1 MVDEKFRKKCLEDES
16 NSTRL
21 LKSPTMRKRTAEKYS
36 KQSEYHERTA
46 RNLLNT
52 DTPLIA
58 VAEAY
63 YTMMHK
69 ANQALAL
76 AGYDIGS
83 HLCTLI
89 GLSRILDKPEL
100 ADRLR
105 QAGERRLETDYELDP
120 EKPPYNERATRRFVE
135 EAMSD
140 FLSELEGIIEELR
153 SD

>member
-16 NSTRL
+16 NSTRR
-21 LKSPTMRKRTAEKYS
+21 LKSPTMRKRSAEKYS

-46 RNLLNT
+46 MNLLNT
-52 DTPLIA
+52 DTSLIA
-58 VAEAY
+58 ISEAY
-63 YTMMHK
+63 YAMMHK

-76 AGYDIGS
+76 AGYDVGS

-89 GLSRILDKPEL
+89 GLSRVLGRPEL

-105 QAGERRLETDYELDP
+105 QAGDRRLETDYELDP
-120 EKPPYNERATRRFVE
+120 ENPPYDEGRTRGFVE
-135 EAMSD
+135 EVLVD
-140 FLSELEGIIEELR
+140 FLSDIEGVIEELR

>member
-1 MVDEKFRKKCLEDES
+1 MVDKKFRKKCLEDEG
-16 NSTRL
+16 NSTRR
-21 LKSPTMRKRTAEKYS
+21 LKSPAMRRRSAEKYG

-46 RNLLNT
+46 MNLLNT

-58 VAEAY
+58 IAEAY
-63 YTMMHK
+63 YAMMHK

-89 GLSRILDKPEL
+89 GLSRVLDRPEL
-100 ADRLR
+100 ADKLR

-120 EKPPYNERATRRFVE
+120 ENPPYDEGRTRRFVE
-135 EAMSD
+135 EVLGD
-140 FLSELEGIIEELR
+140 FLGEIEGIIDELH
-153 SD
+153 SG